1 MLKLKL
7 MKNRPIVLFL
17 ENADFSTKALLK
29 LEEVFDTAFCSFQDL
44 ESYIE
49 KERVVGLFVRLKF
62 YIDDNVIKNFRNLK
76 FIISPTTG
84 LNHLDTSAIAQRK
97 ISVVSLKGESEF
109 LSSITATAELTWGLI
124 LSLTR
129 LIPSA
134 LDHVASGEWDR
145 DRFRGI
151 DLAGRTLG
159 IVGYGRLGH
168 IIEKYASAFRMRVL
182 IYDAAPSIPNFGEN
196 VSFEKLLRESDVVTV
211 HVDVNPGSLSLFNER
226 AFKCMKASALFINTS
241 RGEIVDEAALLQAL
255 LSRQIAAAAIDVL
268 RDEQTGLPGNP
279 LLQSLPELKG
289 RLLITPHIGGASFD
303 SMAKTEDFIVKKVI
317 DMGFGET
324 ND

>member
-1 MLKLKL
+1 MSTK
-7 MKNRPIVLFL
+7 PVVLFL
-17 ENADFSTKALLK
+17 EFEGFNSEALFRLQSSF
-29 LEEVFDTAFCSFQDL
+29 EVLFCAIEDIQEIQNVQD
-44 ESYIE
+44 I
-49 KERVVGLFVRLKF
+49 VGLFVRLKS
-62 YIDDNVIKNFRNLK
+62 YIDDSLLNLLPSLK
-76 FIISPTTG
+76 FVMTPTTG
-84 LNHLDTSAIAQRK
+84 HNHLNLSALDRRGIRL
-97 ISVVSLKGESEF
+97 VSLKGESAF

-159 IVGYGRLGH
+159 IVGYGRLGR

-303 SMAKTEDFIVKKVI
+303 SMAKTEDYIVTKVLNL
-317 DMGFGET
+317 GFSEVVA
-324 ND
+324 